1 MINGLGRCDWAFG
14 RAVRGI
20 DVNVGFGFRG
30 SIRERRELDRIR
42 GRFHKIWARFGG
54 SEGARSQGRLCEV
67 QGSAGLR
74 LVGVRRVRDRR

>member
-30 SIRERRELDRIR
+30 SIRERRELDRIM
-42 GRFHKIWARFGG
+42 
-54 SEGARSQGRLCEV
+54 
-67 QGSAGLR
+67 
-74 LVGVRRVRDRR
+74 LVEESFIKQC